1 MKKKEEELS
10 VEKAKVAPPKPTF
23 SPALLK
29 SGMMAIKRYA
39 DIKWCP
45 KHGINLKFCSCPKK
59 EAKAE
64 AKEKE
69 AAAPVAA
76 P

>member
-1 MKKKEEELS
+1 MKKKELS

-29 SGMMAIKRYA
+29 SGMMAIKKYA

-45 KHGINLKFCSCPKK
+45 KHGINRNTGKRRNHSVSSTSTN
-59 EAKAE
+59 
-64 AKEKE
+64 
-69 AAAPVAA
+69 AATY
-76 P
+76 